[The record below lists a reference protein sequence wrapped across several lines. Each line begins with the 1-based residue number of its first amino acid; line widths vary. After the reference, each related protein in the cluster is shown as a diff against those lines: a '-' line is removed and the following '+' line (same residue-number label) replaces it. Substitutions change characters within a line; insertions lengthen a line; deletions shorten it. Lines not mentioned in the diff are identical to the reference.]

1 VSRVATRREVVREVE
16 GEVCAARGE
25 LGSRWLAGDVS
36 LADKTLGEVVAAL
49 GGMRGVYAIRGA
61 WTSEHYTSLRNAAW
75 LVRAARHGKENNPV
89 ALAVVVAECV
99 RLVSVGEELG
109 DVVEALCE
117 LLVHP

>member
-1 VSRVATRREVVREVE
+1 
-16 GEVCAARGE
+16 
-25 LGSRWLAGDVS
+25 
-36 LADKTLGEVVAAL
+36 
-49 GGMRGVYAIRGA
+49 MRGLWGTVP
-61 WTSEHYTSLRNAAW
+61 YTGLRNAAW
-75 LVRAARHGKENNPV
+75 LVRAARRGAENNPV

>member
-1 VSRVATRREVVREVE
+1 MGYLRVAFFCLFPYENTLHMCAVSDARVV
-16 GEVCAARGE
+16 
-25 LGSRWLAGDVS
+25 DH
-36 LADKTLGEVVAAL
+36 
-49 GGMRGVYAIRGA
+49 GG
-61 WTSEHYTSLRNAAW
+61 YTSLRNAAW

>member
-1 VSRVATRREVVREVE
+1 VSRA
-16 GEVCAARGE
+16 AARRDRLPETKGGVCE
-25 LGSRWLAGDVS
+25 GPEALGARWLAADVS
-36 LADKTLGEVVAAL
+36 LAGKSVGEVVAAL
-49 GGMRGVYAIRGA
+49 GGYRGVYSLRGL
-61 WTSEHYTSLRNAAW
+61 WTTDGYTSLRNAAW